1 MCAKIDENMRS
12 CVKNKNSN
20 CVKDAGF
27 SVYAELKF
35 PLSCTW
41 KFLTALYLNGK
52 TISVSC

>member
-12 CVKNKNSN
+12 CVKKNSN